1 MNTVYL
7 FILNVLNT
15 IRSWLGLIFPLF
27 ATAAD
32 FRGWP
37 RWVWRTI
44 HVILLIGVLVGLYFL
59 NQYLEIGRLL
69 LLRTEWLQKFYLP
82 LVFLLLYALSW
93 LGYWLY
99 RLLGEEDAA
108 AEFPDVDEAW
118 REACAKLE
126 AQGIG
131 LADAPLYLILG
142 RPAAGEDALFQAAE
156 QQVAVRAPA
165 SADAPLRVY
174 AHRDAIFVT
183 CAGASAWG
191 RFAALLAGEEEAGFA
206 MPGNAPA
213 AADKTIQFGSEAMG
227 IPQESIDELREL
239 LAKQQQR
246 DLTPAERG
254 RLQELAELTK
264 GPAQPKRRASLSAD
278 AQARGTARLRFLCKL
293 IRRDRRPWC
302 PVNGLLVLMPW
313 AATDS
318 DETTK
323 DAAAMLQ
330 RDLAAARETLQLR
343 YPTIAL
349 VCDLEAARGFAEF
362 RRSFTPETLKKGRI
376 GQRLPLVPDVA
387 PAEVPGLLER
397 GVQWIG
403 QTVLPAGIVKFLR
416 MDAPPGDPR
425 QTASAATGHNRNLY
439 MLLNQV
445 YQRGP
450 RLARVLGRG
459 LPGGS
464 GQDAADPMDAL
475 PLFAGC
481 YLAGTG
487 RTPQDQAFVPAV
499 VQRLIDGQSSVSW
512 TGAALSEDA
521 RYRRWTTYGYMA
533 MAAILVAG
541 LVLVGLYGKSL
552 RGSDV
557 QKPRAA
563 ASGLTALNR

>member
-1 MNTVYL
+1 MTAVYT
-7 FILNVLNT
+7 FILNILNT
-15 IRSWLGLIFPLF
+15 IRSWIGLVFPLF
-27 ATAAD
+27 STAAD
-32 FRGWP
+32 FRHWP
-37 RWVWRTI
+37 RWIWRTL
-44 HVILLIGVLVGLYFL
+44 HFILVAGILVGLWFL
-59 NQYLEIGRLL
+59 NRYFEVGRLL
-69 LLRTEWLQKFYLP
+69 LLRNEVLQNFYLP
-82 LVFLLLYALSW
+82 IVFLLLYALAW

-108 AEFPDVDEAW
+108 AEFPDVDDAW
-118 REACAKLE
+118 REAVAKLE

-142 RPAAGEDALFQAAE
+142 RPAAAEDALFQAADM
-156 QQVAVRAPA
+156 QIAVRAPA
-165 SADAPLRVY
+165 AADVPLRVY

-191 RFAALLAGEEEAGFA
+191 RFAALLAGEEEGAA
-206 MPGNAPA
+206 LPGAAPT
-213 AADKTIQFGSEAMG
+213 ADKTIQFGSEAMG
-227 IPQESIDELREL
+227 ISQESIDELREL

-246 DLTPAERG
+246 DLTPAERA

-264 GPAQPKRRASLSAD
+264 GPAQPKRRPSLSPD
-278 AQARGTARLRFLCKL
+278 AQTRGTERMRFLCRL

-302 PVNGLLVLMPW
+302 PVNGMLVLVPW
-313 AATDS
+313 AATES
-318 DETTK
+318 D
-323 DAAAMLQ
+323 DAAKEAAALLQ
-330 RDLAAARETLQLR
+330 RDLAAARDALQLR
-343 YPTIAL
+343 YPTFAL

-387 PAEVPGLLER
+387 PADVPGLLER

-416 MDAPPGDPR
+416 IDAPPGDPR
-425 QTASAATGHNRNLY
+425 MTPSAATGHNRNLY

-475 PLFAGC
+475 PLFGGC
-481 YLAGTG
+481 YLGGTG
-487 RTPQDQAFVPAV
+487 RTPQEQAFVPAV
-499 VQRLIDGQSSVSW
+499 LQRLTEGQSSVSW
-512 TGAALSEDA
+512 TAAAIAEDN
-521 RYRRWTTYGYMA
+521 RYKRWTMYGYMG
-533 MAAILVAG
+533 MAAVLVAG
-541 LVLVGLYGKSL
+541 IALGILYGKAL
-552 RGSDV
+552 RGSDTPK
-557 QKPRAA
+557 QRASA
-563 ASGLTALNR
+563 AGLAR

>member
-1 MNTVYL
+1 MNIVL
-7 FILNVLNT
+7 GILDKV
-15 IRSWLGLIFPLF
+15 RSGLGLIFPLF
-27 ATAAD
+27 ASAAD
-32 FRGWP
+32 FRQWP
-37 RWVWRTI
+37 RWVWRVI
-44 HVILLIGVLVGLYFL
+44 HFILLIGILVGLYFL
-59 NQYLEIGRLL
+59 NGLLHVENWL
-69 LLRTEWLQKFYLP
+69 LLRSAVIRPFYLP
-82 LVFLLLYALSW
+82 LMFLLLYALSW

-99 RLLGEEDAA
+99 RLLGEEVAV
-108 AEFPDVDEAW
+108 AEFPDVADAW
-118 REACAKLE
+118 REACSKLE

-165 SADAPLRVY
+165 AADVPLRVY
-174 AHRDAIFVT
+174 AHREAIFVT

-191 RFAALLAGEEEAGFA
+191 RLAALLAGEEEAAMA
-206 MPGNAPA
+206 MPGNTAAA

-227 IPQESIDELREL
+227 ISPEAIDELREL

-264 GPAQPKRRASLSAD
+264 GPAQPKRRPSLSAD
-278 AQARGTARLRFLCKL
+278 AQARGTERLRFLCKL

-302 PVNGLLVLMPW
+302 PVNGLLVLVPW
-313 AATDS
+313 AATDGDDS
-318 DETTK
+318 AKE
-323 DAAAMLQ
+323 AATMLQ

-349 VCDLEAARGFAEF
+349 VVDLETARGFAEF
-362 RRSFTPETLKKGRI
+362 RRSFSPETLKKGRI
-376 GQRLPLVPDVA
+376 GQRLPLVPDIA

-425 QTASAATGHNRNLY
+425 KTPSAATGHNRNLY

-499 VQRLIDGQSSVSW
+499 VNRLIEGQSSVSW
-512 TGAALSEDA
+512 TGAALAEDA

-533 MAAILVAG
+533 MAAVLVAG
-541 LVLVGLYGKSL
+541 LLLAGLYGRSL
-552 RGSDV
+552 RGTEGP
-557 QKPRAA
+557 KPRAA
-563 ASGLTALNR
+563 VGGSAEHTR